1 MHESATFLN
10 AFRDETMAVPTS
22 PVGGIS
28 RFGVKPMRFSVLGS
42 IEVTSDN
49 TPLELG
55 GVKQRAILG
64 YLVLHANKVV
74 PTSRLL
80 AAMWDGA
87 PPPTA
92 RKMIQNA
99 VSGIRRVLGEPP
111 GAGTP
116 SLRTHPPGY
125 QLYTD
130 TETVDLHRFR
140 ALARDGRRAIAGD
153 DPARGAEL
161 LRAALSLWRGRAL
174 ADLVEAGFRWSELTA
189 VEDERLST
197 LEDRLDAELVC
208 GRHRE
213 ITPEL
218 EVLTATEP
226 LRERLSQQFML
237 ALYRSGRQAD
247 ALRVYRRTREALIDS
262 LGLEPGRDLQELQQ
276 RILEHDATIQVATS
290 Q

>member
-1 MHESATFLN
+1 
-10 AFRDETMAVPTS
+10 
-22 PVGGIS
+22 
-28 RFGVKPMRFSVLGS
+28 MRFSVLGS
-42 IEVTSDN
+42 IEVTSDAG
-49 TPLELG
+49 PLDLG

-64 YLVLHANKVV
+64 YLVLHANEVV

-80 AAMWDGA
+80 QAMWDGD

-99 VSGIRRVLGEPP
+99 VSGIRRVLSAQSRTGQP
-111 GAGTP
+111 AAT
-116 SLRTHPPGY
+116 LRTHAPGY
-125 QLYTD
+125 QLRVD
-130 TETVDLHRFR
+130 PDIVDLQRFR
-140 ALARDGRRAIAGD
+140 ALARDGRTAIADGR
-153 DPARGAEL
+153 PELGAER

-174 ADLVEAGFRWSELTA
+174 ADLVEAGYRWSELTA
-189 VEDERLST
+189 VEDERLSA

-226 LRERLSQQFML
+226 LRERLCQQFML

-247 ALRVYRRTREALIDS
+247 ALRIYRRTREALIDS

-276 RILEHDATIQVATS
+276 RILDHDATIQAATAG
-290 Q
+290 

>member
-1 MHESATFLN
+1 
-10 AFRDETMAVPTS
+10 
-22 PVGGIS
+22 
-28 RFGVKPMRFSVLGS
+28 MRFSVLGS
-42 IEVTSDN
+42 IEVTGDDRR
-49 TPLELG
+49 PLELG

-64 YLVLHANKVV
+64 YLLLHANKVV

-80 AAMWDGA
+80 RAMWDGA

-99 VSGIRRVLGEPP
+99 VSGIRRVLAGRP
-111 GAGTP
+111 GD
-116 SLRTHPPGY
+116 LRTHPPGY
-125 QLYTD
+125 QLCVDTD
-130 TETVDLHRFR
+130 DVDLYRFR
-140 ALARDGRRAIAGD
+140 ALAHDGRQAITDGD
-153 DPARGAEL
+153 PERGAEL
-161 LRAALSLWRGRAL
+161 LRAALALWRGPAL
-174 ADLVEAGFRWSELTA
+174 ADLVEAGYRWSEVAA

-226 LRERLSQQFML
+226 LRERLCQQFML

-247 ALRVYRRTREALIDS
+247 ALRVYRRTRAALIDS
-262 LGLEPGRDLQELQQ
+262 VGLEPGRELQELQR
-276 RILEHDATIQVATS
+276 RILEHDATIQLTVTG

>member
-1 MHESATFLN
+1 
-10 AFRDETMAVPTS
+10 
-22 PVGGIS
+22 
-28 RFGVKPMRFSVLGS
+28 MRFSVLGS
-42 IEVTSDN
+42 IEVTTD
-49 TPLELG
+49 TAPLELG

-80 AAMWDGA
+80 QAMWDGV

-99 VSGIRRVLGEPP
+99 VSGIRRVLNGPHAEGPS
-111 GAGTP
+111 

-125 QLYTD
+125 QLHVDTD
-130 TETVDLHRFR
+130 SVDLHRFR
-140 ALARDGRRAIAGD
+140 ALARDGRAAIAGGE
-153 DPARGAEL
+153 PERGGEL
-161 LRAALSLWRGRAL
+161 LRSALSLWRGRAL
-174 ADLVEAGFRWSELTA
+174 ADLVEAGYRWSELTA

-226 LRERLSQQFML
+226 LRERLCHQFML

-247 ALRVYRRTREALIDS
+247 ALRVYRRTREALVDS

-276 RILEHDATIQVATS
+276 RILDHDAAIQAVTS
-290 Q
+290 S

>member
-1 MHESATFLN
+1 
-10 AFRDETMAVPTS
+10 
-22 PVGGIS
+22 
-28 RFGVKPMRFSVLGS
+28 MRFSVLGS
-42 IEVTSDN
+42 IEVTGDDAL
-49 TPLELG
+49 PIELG

-64 YLVLHANKVV
+64 YLLLNANRVV

-80 AAMWDGA
+80 QAMWDGA

-99 VSGIRRVLGEPP
+99 VSGLRRVLSGHP
-111 GAGTP
+111 AD
-116 SLRTHPPGY
+116 LRTHPPGY
-125 QLYTD
+125 QLCVD
-130 TETVDLHRFR
+130 TGDVDLYRFR
-140 ALARDGRRAIAGD
+140 ALAHDGRQAIADGD
-153 DPARGAEL
+153 PGHGAEL
-161 LRAALSLWRGRAL
+161 LRAALALWRGPAL
-174 ADLVEAGFRWSELTA
+174 ADLVEAGYRWSELAA

-218 EVLTATEP
+218 EVLTATAP
-226 LRERLSQQFML
+226 LRERLCQQFML

-247 ALRVYRRTREALIDS
+247 ALRVYRRTRAALIES
-262 LGLEPGRDLQELQQ
+262 VGLEPGRELQELQQ
-276 RILEHDATIQVATS
+276 RILEHDSAIQLTVTG

>member
-1 MHESATFLN
+1 
-10 AFRDETMAVPTS
+10 
-22 PVGGIS
+22 
-28 RFGVKPMRFSVLGS
+28 MRFSVLGS
-42 IEVTSDN
+42 IEVTDGAG
-49 TPLELG
+49 PLELG
-55 GVKQRAILG
+55 GIKQRAILG

-80 AAMWDGA
+80 QSMWDGA

-99 VSGIRRVLGEPP
+99 VSGLRRVLTG
-111 GAGTP
+111 GSGDLP
-116 SLRTHPPGY
+116 SLRTHAPGY
-125 QLYTD
+125 QLHLD
-130 TETVDLHRFR
+130 AETVDLHRFR
-140 ALARDGRRAIAGD
+140 TLVRHGRQAIADGETEQ
-153 DPARGAEL
+153 GAEQ
-161 LRAALSLWRGRAL
+161 LRAALSLWRGPAL
-174 ADLVEAGFRWSELTA
+174 TDLVEAGYRWSELTA

-226 LRERLSQQFML
+226 LRERLCQQFML

-247 ALRVYRRTREALIDS
+247 ALRVYRRTREALVDS

-276 RILEHDATIQVATS
+276 RILDHDATIQAEGYRPMS
-290 Q
+290 A

>member
-1 MHESATFLN
+1 
-10 AFRDETMAVPTS
+10 
-22 PVGGIS
+22 
-28 RFGVKPMRFSVLGS
+28 MRFSVLGS
-42 IEVTSDN
+42 IEVTSDAG
-49 TPLELG
+49 PLELG

-74 PTSRLL
+74 PTSHLL
-80 AAMWDGA
+80 HAMWDGT

-99 VSGIRRVLGEPP
+99 VSGIRRVLTGQSQT
-111 GAGTP
+111 GHTAAA
-116 SLRTHPPGY
+116 LRTHPPGY
-125 QLYTD
+125 RLQVD
-130 TETVDLHRFR
+130 PETVDLQRFR
-140 ALARDGRRAIAGD
+140 TLAREGRAAIGD
-153 DPARGAEL
+153 DAPERGAEL
-161 LRAALSLWRGRAL
+161 LRAALALWRGRAL
-174 ADLVEAGFRWSELTA
+174 ADLVEAGYRWSELTA
-189 VEDERLST
+189 LEDERLSA

-226 LRERLSQQFML
+226 LRERLCEQFML

-247 ALRVYRRTREALIDS
+247 ALRIYRRTREALVDS

-276 RILEHDATIQVATS
+276 RILDHDAAIQLTVTG

>member
-1 MHESATFLN
+1 
-10 AFRDETMAVPTS
+10 
-22 PVGGIS
+22 
-28 RFGVKPMRFSVLGS
+28 MRFSVLGS
-42 IEVTSDN
+42 IEVTSDAE
-49 TPLELG
+49 PLELG

-74 PTSRLL
+74 PTSQLL

-92 RKMIQNA
+92 RKMVQNA
-99 VSGIRRVLGEPP
+99 VSALRRVLSGQS
-111 GAGTP
+111 AAT
-116 SLRTHPPGY
+116 LRTHPPGY
-125 QLYTD
+125 QLHVD
-130 TETVDLHRFR
+130 PDNVDLHRFR
-140 ALARDGRRAIAGD
+140 ALARDGRAAIADGE
-153 DPARGAEL
+153 PERGAEL

-174 ADLVEAGFRWSELTA
+174 ADLVEAGYRWSELTA
-189 VEDERLST
+189 VEDERLSA

-226 LRERLSQQFML
+226 LRERLCRQFML

-276 RILEHDATIQVATS
+276 QILDHDATIQLTVTG